1 MDGLQS
7 WKRTARWQAMRV
19 LLVEDDEF
27 LGDGIRTGLRHYGH
41 TVDWVKDGRAAA
53 DVITSSYE
61 TFDVIVLDIG
71 LPKISGLNVL
81 NMIRN
86 KNIVTPVVMLT
97 ARDTVEDRVNGLDE
111 GADDYLTKPF
121 DLDELCARM
130 RALQRRSN
138 SRAKPVIAHG
148 DITIDPASHVVTFK
162 GDEILV
168 SRREFSLLQKLL
180 ENSGRV
186 ISREQLNQTLYG
198 WSENIDSNALEV
210 HIHNL
215 RKRFG
220 SKLIRTI
227 RGVGYMVEKIE

>member
-1 MDGLQS
+1 
-7 WKRTARWQAMRV
+7 MRV

-27 LGDGIRTGLRHYGH
+27 LGDGIRTGLKHYGH
-41 TVDWVKDGRAAA
+41 TIDWIKDGRAAA
-53 DVITSSYE
+53 DVISSNHE
-61 TFDVIVLDIG
+61 TFDIIVLDIG
-71 LPKISGLNVL
+71 LPKLSGLSVL
-81 NMIRN
+81 KLIRER
-86 KNIVTPVVMLT
+86 NITTPVVLLT
-97 ARDTVEDRVNGLDE
+97 ARDTVDDRVNGLDA

-130 RALQRRSN
+130 RAMQRRSK
-138 SRAKPVIAHG
+138 SRAKPIITYG
-148 DITIDPASHVVTFK
+148 DITLDPASHIVSFK
-162 GDEILV
+162 TEKVLI

-180 ENSGRV
+180 ENTGRV

>member
-1 MDGLQS
+1 
-7 WKRTARWQAMRV
+7 MRV

-27 LGDGIRTGLRHYGH
+27 LGDGIRTGLKHYGH

-53 DVITSSYE
+53 DVITSNHE
-61 TFDVIVLDIG
+61 TFDIIVLDIG
-71 LPKISGLNVL
+71 LPKISGLTVL
-81 NMIRN
+81 NMVRN
-86 KNIVTPVVMLT
+86 KNITTPVVMLT
-97 ARDTVEDRVNGLDE
+97 ARDNIEDRVNGLDE
-111 GADDYLTKPF
+111 GADDYITKPF

-138 SRAKPVIAHG
+138 SRAKPVISYG

-162 GDEILV
+162 GDEVLV

-180 ENSGRV
+180 ENAGRV